1 MEVRDERK
9 EGAREKVKSSGFF
22 KKLKGIKNIQL
33 IVAIFIIAVALLIYS
48 TVATGKAASSV
59 SGTESGSSSVM
70 DDEERRLAAILG
82 GIEGAG
88 RVETMITRRD
98 DEVVGVLVIAEGADD
113 IKVMLKLLEATTTAM
128 GVDKSIVDVYT
139 MK

>member
-1 MEVRDERK
+1 MEVLDERK
-9 EGAREKVKSSGFF
+9 KDEGGKITAGGLI
-22 KKLKGIKNIQL
+22 KKLKGIKNIQVV
-33 IVAIFIIAVALLIYS
+33 VAIFIIAVALLIYS
-48 TVATGKAASSV
+48 TVATGKAAEQSAAV
-59 SGTESGSSSVM
+59 TETSSSM
-70 DDEERRLAAILG
+70 DDEEERLASILG

-113 IKVMLKLLEATTTAM
+113 ISVMLRLLEATTTAM
-128 GVDKSIVDVYT
+128 GVDKHIVSVYT

>member
-1 MEVRDERK
+1 
-9 EGAREKVKSSGFF
+9 
-22 KKLKGIKNIQL
+22 
-33 IVAIFIIAVALLIYS
+33 
-48 TVATGKAASSV
+48 
-59 SGTESGSSSVM
+59 M

>member
-9 EGAREKVKSSGFF
+9 QEENGKITASGLF
-22 KKLKGIKNIQL
+22 KKIKSIKNIQV

-48 TVATGKAASSV
+48 TVATGKAAEQSAAV
-59 SGTESGSSSVM
+59 TETSSSM
-70 DDEERRLAAILG
+70 DDEEERLASILG

-113 IKVMLKLLEATTTAM
+113 ISVMLRLLEATTTAM
-128 GVDKSIVDVYT
+128 GVDKHIVSVYT